1 MKYDLLKSRLS
12 HLAEGGNFLPIVKT
26 DLWGSL
32 SPGVEKPTSG
42 VVCSETIEKPG
53 KLTETIE
60 KPGKLIIHSVTDN
73 LCQEQNSELP
83 DPSQYNKHN
92 KTPIKLI

>member
-53 KLTETIE
+53 KLS
-60 KPGKLIIHSVTDN
+60 IHSVTVN
-73 LCQEQNSELP
+73 LWQEQNSELP
-83 DPSQYNKHN
+83 DSNQYNKHN
-92 KTPIKLI
+92 TPKKTV